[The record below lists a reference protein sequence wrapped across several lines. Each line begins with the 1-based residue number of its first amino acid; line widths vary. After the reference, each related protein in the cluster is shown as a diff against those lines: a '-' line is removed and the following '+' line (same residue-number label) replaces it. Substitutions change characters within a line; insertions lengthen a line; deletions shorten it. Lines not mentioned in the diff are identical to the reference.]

1 MFLYLIFSLI
11 KIIFSWIIPKVFASC
26 AASSASAT
34 AAASSAA
41 SSAAPAPSFNS
52 KMAFIVSDI
61 STSDI
66 SGEGIF
72 NSSKDSLISI
82 ILSIWN
88 FIIFLSLSSDKGV
101 E

>member
-26 AASSASAT
+26 AASSA
-34 AAASSAA
+34 AA
-41 SSAAPAPSFNS
+41 SAAPAPSFNS
-52 KMAFIVSDI
+52 KIAFIVSDI

-82 ILSIWN
+82 IL
-88 FIIFLSLSSDKGV
+88 F
-101 E
+101 